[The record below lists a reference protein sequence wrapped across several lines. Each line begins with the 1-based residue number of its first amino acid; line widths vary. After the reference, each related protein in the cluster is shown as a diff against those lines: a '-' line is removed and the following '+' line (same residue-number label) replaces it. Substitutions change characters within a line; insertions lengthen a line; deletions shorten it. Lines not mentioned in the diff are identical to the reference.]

1 MSFFSKLRF
10 AGCLSLLLAGTQILT
25 SCKFGPPRF
34 SEITEEF
41 VYTTLSFSPVTAT
54 AVGYHR
60 HSGIPL
66 DELLDDVS
74 QPARD
79 RQVTFYKR
87 FLKILKDTKVEKLTP
102 EDKADYALI
111 LNQTQLALLELETIQ
126 RYKHDPNV
134 YTELIGQALFT
145 PYTIEYAEK
154 DLRFFHIVR
163 RLESVPALLH
173 HARRHLVDS
182 PEIALQVARDGI
194 QANIVMIDRTLRT
207 EVPESLKQKYE
218 ATAAAA
224 ITSLKEFD
232 QYLASDLSQKRS
244 DWRLGSEKYK
254 QKFQLVLGTDRTPE
268 VVLADAESTLASIQE
283 EMSKL
288 TKGKIRAALDK
299 VAAQHATPE
308 TYFETAKADLEEARA
323 FVKAKVLL
331 PLPENDNLKVIETP
345 QFMRGFYPVGGFNAA
360 PPLEP
365 NLQAQYWLTPIPQD
379 WPAERIE
386 SKLREYN
393 VYGLKLLTIHEAVPG
408 HYTQFE
414 YANRIDPPARRLL
427 RSVYGS
433 GTYIEGW
440 AVYAT
445 QMMIEEG
452 YLLNNDGLRLTFLK
466 QLMRAVSNAILDI
479 RLHTQQMT
487 DEDAL
492 RLMTDA
498 TFQEKE
504 EADAKLLRAKLT
516 SCQLPTYFVGWADW
530 LRLRERDRGFRAK
543 AFSLP
548 AFHERALKAGALPL
562 PVLSVLLTGNPLP
575 ERITG
580 SVLPSAL
587 PPEN

>member
-1 MSFFSKLRF
+1 MSFFSSLTRTGF
-10 AGCLSLLLAGTQILT
+10 FIVLIAGCQFLN

-34 SEITEEF
+34 SELTEEF

-60 HSGIPL
+60 HMGVPL
-66 DELLDDVS
+66 DELMDDVS
-74 QPARD
+74 QPALD
-79 RQVTFYKR
+79 RQRTFYKK
-87 FLKILKDTKVEKLTP
+87 FQKILEKTDVAKLTP

-111 LNQTQLALLELETIQ
+111 QNQLKLSLLELETLQ
-126 RYKHDPNV
+126 RYKHDPNL
-134 YTELIGQALFT
+134 YIELIGQALFT

-173 HARRHLVDS
+173 HARRHLTDS
-182 PEIALQVARDGI
+182 SEPALQMAREGIRANVAMIDQTLRPEI
-194 QANIVMIDRTLRT
+194 
-207 EVPESLKQKYE
+207 PEQLKPKYE
-218 ATAAAA
+218 DAAKQA
-224 ITSLKEFD
+224 ISALREFD
-232 QYLASDLSQKRS
+232 QFLETDLSQKPS
-244 DWRLGSEKYK
+244 DWRLGPEKYS
-254 QKFQLVLGTDRTPE
+254 QKFKLVLGTDRTPE
-268 VVLADAESTLASIQE
+268 EVLTDAESTLLAIHD

-288 TKGKIRAALDK
+288 TRGKIRETLQSIAK
-299 VAAQHATPE
+299 KHATPE
-308 TYFETAKADLEEARA
+308 TYFETARADLEEARN

-345 QFMRGFYPVGGFNAA
+345 RFMRGVYAVGGFNAA

-365 NLQAQYWLTPIPQD
+365 KLQAQYWLTPIPSD

-414 YANRIDPPARRLL
+414 YANRIEPPARRLL
-427 RSVYGS
+427 RSIYGS

-452 YLLNNDGLRLTFLK
+452 YLLNDDGLRLTFLK
-466 QLMRAVSNAILDI
+466 QMMRAVANAILDI
-479 RLHTQQMT
+479 KFHTQNLS
-487 DEDAL
+487 DEEAMK
-492 RLMTDA
+492 LMMES
-498 TFQEKE
+498 TFQERE
-504 EADAKLLRAKLT
+504 EAEAKLLRAKLT
-516 SCQLPTYFVGWADW
+516 SCQLPTYFVGWVDW
-530 LRLRERDRGFRAK
+530 LRLRDRDRGFKNK

-548 AFHERALKAGALPL
+548 EFHERALKTGALPL
-562 PVLSVLLTGNPLP
+562 PVLSELLTGN
-575 ERITG
+575 
-580 SVLPSAL
+580 SL
-587 PPEN
+587 PPRVTGPILLKIQPPQE